1 MILWTYNTINH
12 KAMKKNYFGFLFTA
26 FATVCMLLPA
36 TTAAQNIFAKIS
48 KSPVLRTVRP
58 QGEMDV
64 ILLDSIL
71 SDTER
76 TYYEYDEHGYLV
88 STMTYYNEEGKWI
101 FDNDVDVS
109 LLAEYTFDDTG
120 RCTRFSEYCFS
131 EEGKKDKE
139 VTRVDITY
147 TAETR
152 TEKFYSEKTDVPEL
166 VLREEIVYDILG
178 NPVIIKEYEY
188 DEYTGKTEL
197 YDYEEYKFTDC
208 IISYENCENGNHQI
222 TLDDDLFDA
231 YCYYSVTY
239 NAGEDYLRGW
249 KYETGENGEK
259 IKYVISEYSFDI
271 SEIESID
278 SLWEIDEEYNA
289 SAGDTDYEIGKDNE
303 TAARTAEY
311 EVGYN
316 EIFIEDG
323 DWVYKG
329 EILIKEIYDEEN
341 DSYEKKIINGMI
353 HISWSGN
360 GHYRYDYPLYNYE
373 FPQGGF
379 NRFYIGEYAMAV
391 EMTMALWD
399 AEQECWIMEHSQPYY
414 YKHYENDKGQT
425 ITEGCK
431 YTLNGKTMR
440 MEPVGAPQYTTYSF
454 DEMARL
460 ITIES
465 DNGGKEHFEYLND
478 ECDYLKKAY
487 RTDAQGNESD
497 VYTLYYSNGR
507 YKWPENNPTSVK
519 DISAEGIT
527 VDGNRVLAEGDISVF
542 NACGQTVA
550 DGTRSVVIG
559 RPGLYIVKTDKA
571 VKKIYIK

>member
-1 MILWTYNTINH
+1 MILWILNTKNR
-12 KAMKKNYFGFLFTA
+12 KTMRKNYFGFLFA
-26 FATVCMLLPA
+26 AACMLMPA
-36 TTAAQNIFAKIS
+36 TMTAQNIFAKIS
-48 KSPVLRTVRP
+48 KSPVLRTARP

-71 SDTER
+71 SDSER
-76 TYYEYDEHGYLV
+76 TYYEYNEHGYLV
-88 STMTYYNEEGKWI
+88 STMTYYNEEGKWV

-109 LLAEYTFDDTG
+109 LLAEYEFDDTG
-120 RCTRFSEYCFS
+120 RCTRFSEYSFS

-139 VTRVDITY
+139 ITRVDVTY

-152 TEKFYSEKTDVPEL
+152 TEKFYCEETDVPEL
-166 VLREEIVYDILG
+166 VLCEEIVYDISG

-222 TLDDDLFDA
+222 TWDDDLFDA
-231 YCYYSVTY
+231 YCYYSITY

-249 KYETGENGEK
+249 KYETDENGEK
-259 IKYVISEYSFDI
+259 KKYSISEYSFDI
-271 SEIESID
+271 SGIENID
-278 SLWEIDEEYNA
+278 SLWKIDEEYNED
-289 SAGDTDYEIGKDNE
+289 AGDTDYGIGTDNE
-303 TAARTAEY
+303 TVARTSEY

-316 EIFIEDG
+316 KIFIEEG

-329 EILIKEIYDEEN
+329 DIQIEERYNETN
-341 DSYEKKIINGMI
+341 DCYEKKIIDGMI
-353 HISWSGN
+353 QISWSGN
-360 GHYRYDYPLYNYE
+360 GRYRYDYPLYNYE

-379 NRFYIGEYAMAV
+379 NRFYLSDYLMAV
-391 EMTMALWD
+391 ETTMAFWNK
-399 AEQECWIMEHSQPYY
+399 EQERWIMEGGQPYY

-425 ITEGCK
+425 ITEGRK
-431 YTLNGKTMR
+431 YTLNGETMR
-440 MEPVGAPQYTTYSF
+440 MEPVGTPQYTTYSF
-454 DEMARL
+454 DETARL

-465 DNGGKEHFEYLND
+465 DNGSKEHFEYLND

-497 VYTLYYSNGR
+497 VYTLYYSNGK
-507 YKWPENNPTSVK
+507 YKWPENSPTEIK
-519 DISAEGIT
+519 EIAAKGIT
-527 VDGNRVLAEGDISVF
+527 VDGNRISAEGDIRIF
-542 NACGQTVA
+542 NAGGQIA
-550 DGTRSVVIG
+550 ANGTRSVVISQ
-559 RPGLYIVKTDKA
+559 PGIYFVKTEKA